1 MAKNSAIQARLD
13 EAKKTIRLEK
23 SQLKNSKRKKEKA
36 VQVNS
41 LNSTCRADTET
52 VEDIQVN
59 VAAIAAVA
67 ADNVKET
74 SDSDSAHPWP
84 SPGNAAVSAATQECD
99 ATEQRPTRRS
109 SPLPGRGRS
118 L

>member
-1 MAKNSAIQARLD
+1 MESTEKQKAESKRKIDTLVAKNSAIQARLD
-13 EAKKTIRLEK
+13 EAKKTIRMDK
-23 SQLKNSKRKKEKA
+23 SQFKNSKRKKEKA

-52 VEDIQVN
+52 VEDIQVS

-74 SDSDSAHPWP
+74 SNLH
-84 SPGNAAVSAATQECD
+84 
-99 ATEQRPTRRS
+99 
-109 SPLPGRGRS
+109 
-118 L
+118 